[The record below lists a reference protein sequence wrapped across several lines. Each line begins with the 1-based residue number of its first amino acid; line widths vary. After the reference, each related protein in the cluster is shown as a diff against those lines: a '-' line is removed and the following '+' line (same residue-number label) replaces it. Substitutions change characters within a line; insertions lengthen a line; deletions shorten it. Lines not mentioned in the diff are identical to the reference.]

1 METTLLRSKNSNS
14 LPNFSIHE
22 SIIFRKVILKERK
35 RYKRRRERN
44 ISQQLDSHMTEP
56 KGSGKDDEETDRKC
70 NEIGSCFCDCLAF
83 ICAAVLC
90 NMCDF
95 ICEMCND

>member
-1 METTLLRSKNSNS
+1 
-14 LPNFSIHE
+14 
-22 SIIFRKVILKERK
+22 
-35 RYKRRRERN
+35 
-44 ISQQLDSHMTEP
+44 MTEV

-70 NEIGSCFCDCLAF
+70 DEIGSCFCDCLAF